1 MPMKGTPVVDPA
13 TGRVIGIACSRGGRY
28 AQCSACGSSQAKLA
42 CDGCDKPLC
51 AQCSVAPT
59 SKLDFCP
66 DCTKPA
72 FDWWKENAGGASV
85 YAGLGRN
92 VGRMQFRAWV
102 SANKKQFFELA
113 KPRTEASK
121 AEVKR

>member
-1 MPMKGTPVVDPA
+1 MTCTPIKDDD
-13 TGRVIGIACSRGGRY
+13 GKFFGIACSRGPRTY
-28 AQCSACGSSQAKLA
+28 PKCPHCGGSAKLL

-66 DCTKPA
+66 SCTKPA
-72 FDWWKENAGGASV
+72 FDWWKANAGGAAV

-92 VGRMQFRAWV
+92 VGRMEFRGWAKKNAAQF
-102 SANKKQFFELA
+102 SELVA
-113 KPRTEASK
+113 PRTAASK
-121 AEVKR
+121 EDVP